1 MVSQY
6 EKEFFEKINYNQIG
20 KERTIF
26 STISQNSPKDY
37 DKSIKKLYDTV
48 MCYSFTF
55 MSFNDN
61 FAEAA
66 GRFAL
71 KKMRVEIEN
80 KPLYNFVI
88 FKNFCYY
95 FGFAYS
101 EFVIDNHLWEKTING
116 NYTLRNYCDHKKS
129 QKNVFDEVI
138 LRLDKN
144 YDNYFRSMKKLKED
158 YENYCRTTPI
168 GEYDC
173 KNLNY
178 AGGCVGNIQKIAKI
192 NNGKLIFVSIPSF
205 LYHWRKSAAEDFTNN
220 NNILD
225 AIDYLNDANNTVANA
240 THIYPTN
247 LLFQINPTPIDH
259 FIIMPE
265 LIKQI
270 DKSKQIQKRT
280 KLGMIEPHRLVTHF
294 IVTTT
299 GIF

>member
-1 MVSQY
+1 
-6 EKEFFEKINYNQIG
+6 
-20 KERTIF
+20 
-26 STISQNSPKDY
+26 
-37 DKSIKKLYDTV
+37 
-48 MCYSFTF
+48 
-55 MSFNDN
+55 
-61 FAEAA
+61 
-66 GRFAL
+66 
-71 KKMRVEIEN
+71 
-80 KPLYNFVI
+80 
-88 FKNFCYY
+88 
-95 FGFAYS
+95 
-101 EFVIDNHLWEKTING
+101 
-116 NYTLRNYCDHKKS
+116 
-129 QKNVFDEVI
+129 
-138 LRLDKN
+138 
-144 YDNYFRSMKKLKED
+144 
-158 YENYCRTTPI
+158 
-168 GEYDC
+168 
-173 KNLNY
+173 
-178 AGGCVGNIQKIAKI
+178 VGNIQKIAKI